1 MLLCGA
7 YQDKRILKSM

>member
-7 YQDKRILKSM
+7 YQDKLILKSM